1 MPGSGETF
9 FLEFVLKDPDA
20 SCDLCMS
27 EQVTEE
33 ARDRMDTIIQVR
45 WLLKLF
51 YFIAIFLILPFL
63 Q

>member
-1 MPGSGETF
+1 MMPGSGETF

-33 ARDRMDTIIQVR
+33 ARDRMDTAITVR
-45 WLLKLF
+45 
-51 YFIAIFLILPFL
+51 
-63 Q
+63 